1 MSQDG
6 IQNLNVLSISEHPVK
21 QFTRLRLAVSFRPVV
36 IRRLLEVAIFQK
48 ELRKPE
54 IERCL
59 SSGDLEQ
66 CPSARFASFLLNR
79 IEIGKGA
86 SSGTRGGYS
95 QEFVDLDLS
104 LSIQFY
110 SPSLDVISMSEEYFF
125 FRSEYRRRIRQPKT
139 IE

>member
-54 IERCL
+54 IER
-59 SSGDLEQ
+59 